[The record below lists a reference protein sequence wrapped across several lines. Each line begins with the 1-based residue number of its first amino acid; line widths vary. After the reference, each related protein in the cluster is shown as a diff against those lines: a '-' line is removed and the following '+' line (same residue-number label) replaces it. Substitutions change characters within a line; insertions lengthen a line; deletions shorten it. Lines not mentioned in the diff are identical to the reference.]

1 MKNKD
6 RIVFIMVG
14 GVMTLLTIIVLG
26 DFWVS
31 LHENRPI
38 DDNIIQLLQMS
49 ITGLIGIVGGYF
61 GSKNSNSNEEKVQ
74 LNNWTF

>member
-14 GVMTLLTIIVLG
+14 GVLTLLTIIVLG
-26 DFWVS
+26 DFFVS

-38 DDNIIQLLQMS
+38 DDDIIHLLQMS
-49 ITGLIGIVGGYF
+49 ITGLIGIVCAYF
-61 GSKNSNSNEEKVQ
+61 GSKISDNKDN
-74 LNNWTF
+74 

>member
-1 MKNKD
+1 MKNKE
-6 RIVFIMVG
+6 RIVFVMVG

-26 DFWVS
+26 DFFVS

-38 DDNIIQLLQMS
+38 DDDIIQLLQMS

-61 GSKNSNSNEEKVQ
+61 GSKSSDNKDNNS
-74 LNNWTF
+74 

>member
-1 MKNKD
+1 MKSKD
-6 RIVFIMVG
+6 RMVFIMVG

-31 LHENRPI
+31 LQEKRTI
-38 DDNIIQLLQMS
+38 DDIIQLLQMS

-61 GSKNSNSNEEKVQ
+61 GSRNTNSD
-74 LNNWTF
+74 TT